1 MTATAAV
8 QMQCVFYEQGAA
20 AAVVRVR
27 VCTAPGLQDR
37 KQNPIALDSSEGD
50 VTARLVAKRLGN
62 NAAEPYNICATGQKI
77 RNPVRLVRDQ
87 ICYVRSVF
95 SIVVPIEALYTYDAR
110 I

>member
-50 VTARLVAKRLGN
+50 VTARLVVAKRLGN
-62 NAAEPYNICATGQKI
+62 NAAEP
-77 RNPVRLVRDQ
+77 
-87 ICYVRSVF
+87 
-95 SIVVPIEALYTYDAR
+95 
-110 I
+110 